1 MKRYSASLL
10 DPAGTRHVELRV
22 RTKATWGS
30 DASTVT
36 VRSRVRTEAT
46 HSTSVALH
54 LRADAM
60 RSIPAGSVTAKLT
73 PSLHE
78 VTFTVSPS
86 GEWSTSSFA
95 VTRSRGDKRVVTHA
109 LLAGRAMTSTTVNRK
124 VYVSV
129 STMVA
134 TLLLLLGSFA
144 VSKSARD
151 TTVFADRVTTDPLP
165 TTDSTVAASKTSVP
179 VTTIPAT
186 TTVAPSTRKFSVL
199 PAKSEFPIMETTT
212 EQELLADVP
221 NDGKTWIVIPRLH
234 LRMQIIS
241 GISDDRLALGV
252 GWYKASQKPGTKGNI
267 GLAGHRT
274 TFPAPFFFLDK
285 MRVADS
291 VILIVG
297 NELHRYLV
305 KANVANEPYD
315 VVQPDNIGVLSYLG
329 YDSVTLTT
337 CTPIGTANQRLV
349 VHAKLMK
356 RMPFE
361 RKD

>member
-36 VRSRVRTEAT
+36 VRSRVRTEAA
-46 HSTSVALH
+46 HSTPVALH
-54 LRADAM
+54 LRASAM
-60 RSIPAGSVTAKLT
+60 RSIPTGSVTAKLT

-78 VTFTVSPS
+78 VTFTVAPS
-86 GEWSTSSFA
+86 GEWITSSFA

-109 LLAGRAMTSTTVNRK
+109 LLAGRAMSSSTVNRK

-134 TLLLLLGSFA
+134 TLLLLIGSFV
-144 VSKSARD
+144 VSRSASD
-151 TTVFADRVTTDPLP
+151 STVFADQA
-165 TTDSTVAASKTSVP
+165 TTDSTVVAPRTTVPAS
-179 VTTIPAT
+179 TIPEV
-186 TTVAPSTRKFSVL
+186 TTVAASTQKFSAL
-199 PAKSEFPIMETTT
+199 PAKSEFPSMESTT
-212 EQELLADVP
+212 EQELLAGIP
-221 NDGKTWIVIPRLH
+221 NDGKSWIVIPRLH
-234 LRMQIIS
+234 LRMQIVS

-252 GWYKASQKPGTKGNI
+252 GWYRRSPKPGSKGNI

-274 TFPAPFFFLDK
+274 TFPAPFYFLDK
-285 MRVADS
+285 MRIADS

-305 KANVANEPYD
+305 KANEVGEPYD
-315 VVQPDNIGVLSYLG
+315 VVQPDNIGVLAYLG
-329 YDSVTLTT
+329 FDSVTLTT
-337 CTPIGTANQRLV
+337 CTPIGTVKERLI

-356 RMPFE
+356 RIPFE

>member
-22 RTKATWGS
+22 RTKASWGS
-30 DASTVT
+30 NASTVT

-46 HSTSVALH
+46 HSTPVALH
-54 LRADAM
+54 LRASAM
-60 RSIPAGSVTAKLT
+60 RSIPTGSVTAQIT

-78 VTFTVSPS
+78 VTFTVAPS
-86 GEWSTSSFA
+86 GEWITSSFA

-109 LLAGRAMTSTTVNRK
+109 LLAGRAMSSTTVNRK

-134 TLLLLLGSFA
+134 TLLLLFGSLA
-144 VSKSARD
+144 VSKSASDR
-151 TTVFADRVTTDPLP
+151 TVFADRATVAPLQ
-165 TTDSTVAASKTSVP
+165 TTDSTITAP
-179 VTTIPAT
+179 ETTIPVTIIAT
-186 TTVAPSTRKFSVL
+186 PTQKFSAL
-199 PAKSEFPIMETTT
+199 PAKSEFPAMESTM
-212 EQELLADVP
+212 EDELLADVP

-274 TFPAPFFFLDK
+274 TYPAPFFFLDK
-285 MRVADS
+285 MRIADS

-305 KANVANEPYD
+305 KANEKDEPYV
-315 VVQPDNIGVLSYLG
+315 VVQPDNMGVLAYLG

-356 RMPFE
+356 RSTFE
-361 RKD
+361 RKN

>member
-1 MKRYSASLL
+1 
-10 DPAGTRHVELRV
+10 
-22 RTKATWGS
+22 
-30 DASTVT
+30 
-36 VRSRVRTEAT
+36 
-46 HSTSVALH
+46 
-54 LRADAM
+54 M
-60 RSIPAGSVTAKLT
+60 RSIPTGSVTAQLT

-78 VTFTVSPS
+78 VTFTVAPS
-86 GEWSTSSFA
+86 GEWSSSSFA
-95 VTRSRGDKRVVTHA
+95 VTRSRGEKRVVTHA

-134 TLLLLLGSFA
+134 TMLLLLGSFA
-144 VSKSARD
+144 VSRSAQD
-151 TTVFADRVTTDPLP
+151 TTVFADQVTTAPLP
-165 TTDSTVAASKTSVP
+165 TTDSTIATPKTPVP
-179 VTTIPAT
+179 ETTIPTAT
-186 TTVAPSTRKFSVL
+186 TLVPSSKKFSAL
-199 PAKSEFPIMETTT
+199 PAKSEFPAMEPTT
-212 EQELLADVP
+212 EQELLAEVP
-221 NDGKTWIVIPRLH
+221 NDAKTWIVIPRLH
-234 LRMQIIS
+234 LRMQIVD

-305 KANVANEPYD
+305 KANAQDEPYD
-315 VVQPDNIGVLSYLG
+315 VVQPDNIGVLAYLG

-356 RMPFE
+356 RMPIE

>member
-10 DPAGTRHVELRV
+10 DPAGTRHVQLRV

-30 DASTVT
+30 DTSTVT
-36 VRSRVRTEAT
+36 VRSRVRTEAS
-46 HSTSVALH
+46 HSTPVALH

-60 RSIPAGSVTAKLT
+60 RSIPAGSVTAQLT

-78 VTFTVSPS
+78 VTFAVSSS
-86 GEWSTSSFA
+86 GEWNTSSFA
-95 VTRSRGDKRVVTHA
+95 VTRSRGDTNVVTHA
-109 LLAGRAMTSTTVNRK
+109 VLAGRAMTSTTVNRK

-134 TLLLLLGSFA
+134 TLLLLVGSFM
-144 VSKSARD
+144 VSKSASDR
-151 TTVFADRVTTDPLP
+151 TVFADQVIIAPIQ
-165 TTDSTVAASKTSVP
+165 TTDSTIASAE
-179 VTTIPAT
+179 TTLPAPTITPT
-186 TTVAPSTRKFSVL
+186 TQKFSVL
-199 PAKSEFPIMETTT
+199 PAKSKFPTMDSKT
-212 EQELLADVP
+212 EDELLAGVP

-234 LRMQIIS
+234 LRMQIVS
-241 GISDDRLALGV
+241 GIGDDRLALGV
-252 GWYKASQKPGTKGNI
+252 GWYRRSPKPGTKGNI

-274 TFPAPFFFLDK
+274 TYPAPFFFLDK

-297 NELHRYLV
+297 NEMHRYLV
-305 KANVANEPYD
+305 KANELGEPYD
-315 VVQPDNIGVLSYLG
+315 VVQPDNIGVLAYLG

-337 CTPIGTANQRLV
+337 CTPIGTANQRLI

-356 RMPFE
+356 RSPFE
-361 RKD
+361 RKN

>member
-10 DPAGTRHVELRV
+10 DPTGTRHVELRV

-30 DASTVT
+30 DISTIT
-36 VRSRVRTEAT
+36 VRSRVRTDAAN
-46 HSTSVALH
+46 STAVALH

-60 RSIPAGSVTAKLT
+60 RSIPTGSVTAQLT

-78 VTFTVSPS
+78 VTFSIAPS
-86 GEWSTSSFA
+86 GEWNTSSLS
-95 VTRSRGDKRVVTHA
+95 VTRSRGDKQVVTHA

-134 TLLLLLGSFA
+134 TLLLLLGSFV

-151 TTVFADRVTTDPLP
+151 TTVYADQINPTLP
-165 TTDSTVAASKTSVP
+165 TVVDSTIASSTTRTPRSTTSDAPTSASKSV
-179 VTTIPAT
+179 
-186 TTVAPSTRKFSVL
+186 SVL
-199 PAKSEFPIMETTT
+199 PAKSVFPSMDATT
-212 EQELLADVP
+212 EKELLSGVP

-234 LRMQIIS
+234 LRMPIVG

-252 GWYKASQKPGTKGNI
+252 GWYRRSQQPGKNGNI

-274 TFPAPFFFLDK
+274 TYPAPFYFLDK

-297 NELHRYLV
+297 NELNHYVV
-305 KANVANEPYD
+305 KPNEENASFD
-315 VVQPDNIGVLSYLG
+315 IVQPENVGVLAYLG
-329 YDSVTLTT
+329 YNSVTLTT

-349 VHAKLMK
+349 VHAKLIE
-356 RMPFE
+356 RTPFE
-361 RKD
+361 RRK

>member
-22 RTKATWGS
+22 RTKATRGS

-36 VRSRVRTEAT
+36 VRSRVRTEAA
-46 HSTSVALH
+46 HSTPIALH

-60 RSIPAGSVTAKLT
+60 RSIPTGSVTAQLT

-78 VTFTVSPS
+78 VTFTVAPS
-86 GEWSTSSFA
+86 GEWITSSFA
-95 VTRSRGDKRVVTHA
+95 VTRSRGDKRIVTHA

-134 TLLLLLGSFA
+134 TMLLVLGSFV

-151 TTVFADRVTTDPLP
+151 TTVFADQVTTVPLP
-165 TTDSTVAASKTSVP
+165 TTTATISTP
-179 VTTIPAT
+179 R
-186 TTVAPSTRKFSVL
+186 TTVPTSTQKFSVL
-199 PAKSEFPIMETTT
+199 RAKSEFPEMESTM
-212 EQELLADVP
+212 EQELLAGVP

-234 LRMQIIS
+234 LRMQIVS
-241 GISDDRLALGV
+241 GISDDRLGLGV
-252 GWYKASQKPGTKGNI
+252 GWYRRSPKPGSKGNI

-274 TFPAPFFFLDK
+274 TYPAPFYFLDK

-305 KANVANEPYD
+305 KANAVGEPYD
-315 VVQPDNIGVLSYLG
+315 VVQPDNIGVLAYLG
-329 YDSVTLTT
+329 FDSVTLTT
-337 CTPIGTANQRLV
+337 CTPIGTVEERLI

-356 RMPFE
+356 RIPFE
-361 RKD
+361 RKA

>member
-36 VRSRVRTEAT
+36 VRSRVRTEAA
-46 HSTSVALH
+46 HSTPIALH
-54 LRADAM
+54 LRASAM
-60 RSIPAGSVTAKLT
+60 RSIPTGSVTAQIT

-78 VTFTVSPS
+78 VTFTVAPS
-86 GEWSTSSFA
+86 GEWITSSFA

-134 TLLLLLGSFA
+134 TMLLLLGSFA

-151 TTVFADRVTTDPLP
+151 TTVFADQVTTEPLS
-165 TTDSTVAASKTSVP
+165 TTDST
-179 VTTIPAT
+179 IAT
-186 TTVAPSTRKFSVL
+186 PRTTVPTSTQKFSVL
-199 PAKSEFPIMETTT
+199 RAKSEFPAMESTM
-212 EQELLADVP
+212 EQELLAGIP

-234 LRMQIIS
+234 LRMQIVG
-241 GISDDRLALGV
+241 GISDDRLGLGV
-252 GWYKASQKPGTKGNI
+252 GWYRRSQKPGSKGNI

-274 TFPAPFFFLDK
+274 TYPAPFYFLDK

-305 KANVANEPYD
+305 KANAAGEPYD
-315 VVQPDNIGVLSYLG
+315 VVQPDNVSVLSYLG
-329 YDSVTLTT
+329 FDSVTLTT
-337 CTPIGTANQRLV
+337 CTPIGTVDERLI

-356 RMPFE
+356 RIPFE
-361 RKD
+361 RKA

>member
-36 VRSRVRTEAT
+36 VRSRVRTEAA
-46 HSTSVALH
+46 HSTPVALH
-54 LRADAM
+54 LRASAM
-60 RSIPAGSVTAKLT
+60 RSIPTGSVTAKLT

-78 VTFTVSPS
+78 VTFTVAPS
-86 GEWSTSSFA
+86 GEWITSSFA

-109 LLAGRAMTSTTVNRK
+109 LLAGRAMSSSTVNRK

-134 TLLLLLGSFA
+134 TLLLLIGSFV
-144 VSKSARD
+144 VSRSASD
-151 TTVFADRVTTDPLP
+151 STVFADQA
-165 TTDSTVAASKTSVP
+165 TTDSTVVPPRTTVPAS
-179 VTTIPAT
+179 TIPEV
-186 TTVAPSTRKFSVL
+186 TTVAASTQKFSAL
-199 PAKSEFPIMETTT
+199 PAKSEFPSMESTT
-212 EQELLADVP
+212 EQELLAGIP
-221 NDGKTWIVIPRLH
+221 NDGKSWIVIPRLH
-234 LRMQIIS
+234 LRMQIVS

-252 GWYKASQKPGTKGNI
+252 GWYRRSPKPGSKGNI

-274 TFPAPFFFLDK
+274 TFPAPFYFLDK
-285 MRVADS
+285 MRIADS

-305 KANVANEPYD
+305 KANEVGEPYD
-315 VVQPDNIGVLSYLG
+315 VVQPDNIGVLAYLG
-329 YDSVTLTT
+329 FDSVTLTT
-337 CTPIGTANQRLV
+337 CTPIGTVKERLI

-356 RMPFE
+356 RIPFE

>member
-10 DPAGTRHVELRV
+10 DPSGTRHVELRV
-22 RTKATWGS
+22 RTKSSWGS
-30 DASTVT
+30 DASTVI
-36 VRSRVRTEAT
+36 VRSRVRTEAE
-46 HSTSVALH
+46 HSTPVALH

-60 RSIPAGSVTAKLT
+60 RSIPTGSVTAQLT

-78 VTFTVSPS
+78 VSFTVSPS
-86 GEWSTSSFA
+86 GDWNTSSFT
-95 VTRSRGDKRVVTHA
+95 VTRSRGDKHVVTHA

-124 VYVSV
+124 IYVSV

-134 TLLLLLGSFA
+134 TLLLLFGSLA
-144 VSKSARD
+144 VSTSARD
-151 TTVFADRVTTDPLP
+151 TTVFADQIANSTIDAPATTAP
-165 TTDSTVAASKTSVP
+165 A
-179 VTTIPAT
+179 TTIPVT
-186 TTVAPSTRKFSVL
+186 TTVALPSQKFSAL
-199 PAKSEFPIMETTT
+199 PAKSEFPAMESTT
-212 EQELLADVP
+212 EQELLTDIP

-252 GWYKASQKPGTKGNI
+252 GWYRSSQQPGTRGNI

-274 TFPAPFFFLDK
+274 TFPAPFYFLDK

-305 KANVANEPYD
+305 KANTEGAPFD
-315 VVQPDNIGVLSYLG
+315 IVQPNDMSVLSYLG

-356 RMPFE
+356 RSPFE
-361 RKD
+361 RKN

>member
-36 VRSRVRTEAT
+36 VRSRVRTEASL
-46 HSTSVALH
+46 STPVALH

-60 RSIPAGSVTAKLT
+60 RSIPAGSVTAQLT

-78 VTFTVSPS
+78 VTFAVAPS

-95 VTRSRGDKRVVTHA
+95 VTRSRGDKNVVTHA

-134 TLLLLLGSFA
+134 TLLLLVGSFM
-144 VSKSARD
+144 VSKSAGDR
-151 TTVFADRVTTDPLP
+151 TVFADQITTAPAQS
-165 TTDSTVAASKTSVP
+165 TDSTIAAP
-179 VTTIPAT
+179 VTTLPSSTIAPT
-186 TTVAPSTRKFSVL
+186 TQKFSVL
-199 PAKSEFPIMETTT
+199 PAKSEFPTMEPQT
-212 EQELLADVP
+212 EDELLAGVP
-221 NDGKTWIVIPRLH
+221 NDDKTWIVIPRLH
-234 LRMQIIS
+234 LRMQIVS

-252 GWYKASQKPGTKGNI
+252 GWYRRGPKPGTNGNI

-274 TFPAPFFFLDK
+274 TYPAPFFFLDK

-291 VILIVG
+291 VILIVR
-297 NELHRYLV
+297 NEMHRYLV
-305 KANVANEPYD
+305 KANEAGEPYD
-315 VVQPDNIGVLSYLG
+315 VVKPNNIGVLAYLG

-337 CTPIGTANQRLV
+337 CTPIGTTNERLI

-356 RMPFE
+356 RSPFD

>member
-1 MKRYSASLL
+1 MKRFSASLL
-10 DPAGTRHVELRV
+10 DPAGTRHVQLRV
-22 RTKATWGS
+22 RTKATWRS

-36 VRSRVRTEAT
+36 VRSRVRTEASL
-46 HSTSVALH
+46 STSVALH

-60 RSIPAGSVTAKLT
+60 RSIPTGSVTAQIT

-78 VTFTVSPS
+78 VTFAVAPS

-95 VTRSRGDKRVVTHA
+95 VTRSRGDKNVVTHA

-134 TLLLLLGSFA
+134 TLLLLVGSFM
-144 VSKSARD
+144 VSKSSSDR
-151 TTVFADRVTTDPLP
+151 TVFADQITIAPVQS
-165 TTDSTVAASKTSVP
+165 TDSTIAAP
-179 VTTIPAT
+179 VTTNPAPAI
-186 TTVAPSTRKFSVL
+186 APTSKKFSVL
-199 PAKSEFPIMETTT
+199 PAKSEFPEMETKT
-212 EQELLADVP
+212 EDELLAGVP
-221 NDGKTWIVIPRLH
+221 DDGKTWIVIPRLH
-234 LRMQIIS
+234 LRMQIVS

-252 GWYKASQKPGTKGNI
+252 GWYRRGPKPGNSGNI

-274 TFPAPFFFLDK
+274 TYPAPFFFLDK
-285 MRVADS
+285 MRVTDS

-297 NELHRYLV
+297 NEMHRYLV
-305 KANVANEPYD
+305 KANEVGEPYD
-315 VVQPDNIGVLSYLG
+315 VVKPNNIGVLAYLG

-337 CTPIGTANQRLV
+337 CTPIGTTNERLI

-356 RMPFE
+356 RSPFE
-361 RKD
+361 RKN

>member
-36 VRSRVRTEAT
+36 VRSRVRTEAS
-46 HSTSVALH
+46 HSTTVALH

-60 RSIPAGSVTAKLT
+60 RSIPTGSVTAKLT

-78 VTFTVSPS
+78 VTFTVSSS

-95 VTRSRGDKRVVTHA
+95 VTRSRGEKNVVTHA

-134 TLLLLLGSFA
+134 TLLLLIGSLA
-144 VSKSARD
+144 VSKPAGDRP
-151 TTVFADRVTTDPLP
+151 VFADPISLAPLQ
-165 TTDSTVAASKTSVP
+165 TTDSTIAASA
-179 VTTIPAT
+179 TTIPAAIT
-186 TTVAPSTRKFSVL
+186 TPRTKKFSVL
-199 PAKSEFPIMETTT
+199 PAKSEFPAMKEQT
-212 EQELLADVP
+212 EDELLAGVP
-221 NDGKTWIVIPRLH
+221 DDGKTWIVIPRLH
-234 LRMQIIS
+234 LRMQIVS
-241 GISDDRLALGV
+241 GVSDDRLALGV
-252 GWYKASQKPGTKGNI
+252 GWYRRGPKPGTNGNI

-274 TFPAPFFFLDK
+274 TYPAPFFFLDK

-297 NELHRYLV
+297 NQMHRYLV
-305 KANVANEPYD
+305 KANEVGEPYD
-315 VVQPDNIGVLSYLG
+315 VVQPDNIGVLAYLG
-329 YDSVTLTT
+329 FDSVTLTT
-337 CTPIGTANQRLV
+337 CTPIGTTDLRLI

-356 RMPFE
+356 RSPFE
-361 RKD
+361 RKN

>member
-10 DPAGTRHVELRV
+10 DSAGTRYVELRV

-36 VRSRVRTEAT
+36 VRSRVRTEGS

-60 RSIPAGSVTAKLT
+60 RSIPTGSVTAQLT

-78 VTFTVSPS
+78 VTFTVEPS
-86 GEWSTSSFA
+86 GEWSTSAFD
-95 VTRSRGDKRVVTHA
+95 VTRSRGEKRIVTHA

-134 TLLLLLGSFA
+134 MLLLLIGSLA
-144 VSKSARD
+144 VSKSAGD
-151 TTVFADRVTTDPLP
+151 SPVFADPISLAPLQS
-165 TTDSTVAASKTSVP
+165 TDSTSAVTATTNKTPTSSPASK
-179 VTTIPAT
+179 
-186 TTVAPSTRKFSVL
+186 KFSVL
-199 PAKSEFPIMETTT
+199 PAKAEFPAMEPRT
-212 EQELLADVP
+212 EDELLAGVP
-221 NDGKTWIVIPRLH
+221 DDGKTWIVIPRLH
-234 LRMQIIS
+234 LRMQIVS

-252 GWYKASQKPGTKGNI
+252 GWYRRGPKLGSNGNI

-274 TFPAPFFFLDK
+274 TYPAPFFFLDK

-297 NELHRYLV
+297 NEIHQYLV
-305 KANVANEPYD
+305 RANEVGEPYD
-315 VVQPDNIGVLSYLG
+315 VVQPDNIGVLAYLG

-337 CTPIGTANQRLV
+337 CTPIGTTNERLI

-356 RMPFE
+356 RSPFE
-361 RKD
+361 RRN

>member
-22 RTKATWGS
+22 RTRATWRS

-36 VRSRVRTEAT
+36 VRSRVRTEASHFT
-46 HSTSVALH
+46 PVALH

-60 RSIPAGSVTAKLT
+60 LSIPSGSVTAQLT

-78 VTFTVSPS
+78 VTFAVPSS
-86 GEWSTSSFA
+86 GEWSTSSFD
-95 VTRSRGDKRVVTHA
+95 VTRSRGDKNVVTHA

-134 TLLLLLGSFA
+134 TLLLLFGSLA
-144 VSKSARD
+144 VSKSAGD
-151 TTVFADRVTTDPLP
+151 GTVFADRIADAPLQ
-165 TTDSTVAASKTSVP
+165 TTDSTIAALE
-179 VTTIPAT
+179 TTIPVPTIT
-186 TTVAPSTRKFSVL
+186 TPTQKFSVL
-199 PAKSEFPIMETTT
+199 PAKSEFPAMGSTT
-212 EQELLADVP
+212 EQELLAAVP
-221 NDGKTWIVIPRLH
+221 NDGKTWLVIPRLH
-234 LRMQIIS
+234 LRMQIVS

-252 GWYKASQKPGTKGNI
+252 GWYKVSQKPGTKGNI

-305 KANVANEPYD
+305 KGNESGEPYD
-315 VVQPDNIGVLSYLG
+315 VVQPSAIGVLSYLG

-356 RMPFE
+356 RSPFE

>member
-36 VRSRVRTEAT
+36 VRSRVRTEAA
-46 HSTSVALH
+46 HSTPVALH
-54 LRADAM
+54 LRADAV
-60 RSIPAGSVTAKLT
+60 RSIPTGSVTGQLT

-78 VTFTVSPS
+78 VTFTVAPS
-86 GEWSTSSFA
+86 GEWITSSFA

-134 TLLLLLGSFA
+134 TLLLLLGSFV
-144 VSKSARD
+144 VSKSASD
-151 TTVFADRVTTDPLP
+151 TTVFADQATIAPLP
-165 TTDSTVAASKTSVP
+165 TTDSTIATPRTTAPASTQK
-179 VTTIPAT
+179 I
-186 TTVAPSTRKFSVL
+186 SVL
-199 PAKSEFPIMETTT
+199 PAKSEFPAMESTM
-212 EQELLADVP
+212 EQELLAGVP
-221 NDGKTWIVIPRLH
+221 NDGKTWLVIPRLH
-234 LRMQIIS
+234 LRMQIVS

-252 GWYKASQKPGTKGNI
+252 GWYRRSPKPGSKGNI

-274 TFPAPFFFLDK
+274 TYPAPFFFLDK

-297 NELHRYLV
+297 DELHRYLV
-305 KANVANEPYD
+305 KANEAGEPYD
-315 VVQPDNIGVLSYLG
+315 VVQPGNIGVLAYLG
-329 YDSVTLTT
+329 FDSVTLTT
-337 CTPIGTANQRLV
+337 CTPIGTVNERLI

-356 RMPFE
+356 RAPFE

>member
-36 VRSRVRTEAT
+36 VRSRVRTEAA
-46 HSTSVALH
+46 HSTPVALH
-54 LRADAM
+54 LRASAM
-60 RSIPAGSVTAKLT
+60 RSIPTGSVTAKLT

-78 VTFTVSPS
+78 VTFTVAPS

-95 VTRSRGDKRVVTHA
+95 VTRSRGDKNVVTHA

-134 TLLLLLGSFA
+134 TLLLLFGSLA
-144 VSKSARD
+144 VSKSASDR
-151 TTVFADRVTTDPLP
+151 TVFADQVTVAPIQ
-165 TTDSTVAASKTSVP
+165 TTDSTIAASETTIP
-179 VTTIPAT
+179 VTTIAT
-186 TTVAPSTRKFSVL
+186 PTQKFSAL
-199 PAKSEFPIMETTT
+199 PAKSEFPAMESTM
-212 EQELLADVP
+212 EDELLADIP

-274 TFPAPFFFLDK
+274 TFPAPFYFLDK

-305 KANVANEPYD
+305 KGNESGEPYD
-315 VVQPDNIGVLSYLG
+315 VVQPSAIGVLSYLG

-337 CTPIGTANQRLV
+337 CTPIGTANQRLI

-356 RMPFE
+356 RSPFE

>member
-30 DASTVT
+30 DISTIT
-36 VRSRVRTEAT
+36 VRSRVRTDAA
-46 HSTSVALH
+46 SPTSVALH

-60 RSIPAGSVTAKLT
+60 RSIPTGSVTAQLT

-78 VTFTVSPS
+78 VTFDIAPS
-86 GEWSTSSFA
+86 GEWTTSSLS
-95 VTRSRGDKRVVTHA
+95 VTRSRGDKQVVTHA

-134 TLLLLLGSFA
+134 TLLLLLGSFV

-151 TTVFADRVTTDPLP
+151 TTVFAGQINPPLP
-165 TTDSTVAASKTSVP
+165 ITIDSTIASS
-179 VTTIPAT
+179 TTRGPRATNSETPIPSSKL
-186 TTVAPSTRKFSVL
+186 VSVL
-199 PAKSEFPIMETTT
+199 PAKSVFPAMEATL
-212 EQELLADVP
+212 ERELLSGVP

-234 LRMQIIS
+234 LRMPIVS
-241 GISDDRLALGV
+241 GVSDDRLALGV
-252 GWYKASQKPGTKGNI
+252 GWYGRSHKPGKNGNI

-274 TFPAPFFFLDK
+274 TFPAPFYFLDK

-297 NELHRYLV
+297 NELSRYV
-305 KANVANEPYD
+305 VRANEENVPYD
-315 VVQPDNIGVLSYLG
+315 IVQPGDVRVLAYRG
-329 YDSVTLTT
+329 YNSVTLTT
-337 CTPIGTANQRLV
+337 CTPIGTADQRLV
-349 VHAKLMK
+349 VNAKLTE
-356 RMPFE
+356 RTPFD
-361 RKD
+361 RKN